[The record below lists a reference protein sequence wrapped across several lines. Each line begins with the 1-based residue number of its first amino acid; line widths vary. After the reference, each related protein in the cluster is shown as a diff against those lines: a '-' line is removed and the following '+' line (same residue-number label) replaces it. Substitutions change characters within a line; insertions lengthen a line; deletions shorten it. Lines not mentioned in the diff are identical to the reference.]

1 VYIYTYTPSAHPPA
15 WAGTL
20 IAGIRGISPHRVYLV
35 SLQHNLYI
43 LSVALVLSLLA
54 KATRNDGC

>member
-20 IAGIRGISPHRVYLV
+20 IAGIRGISPYRVYLV

-43 LSVALVLSLLA
+43 LSVALVLSRLA
-54 KATRNDGC
+54 KAT